1 MSQIFRV
8 DGQTGG
14 GIERIS
20 IDKDVVDRGDV
31 INWTATDLV
40 MQLDYRVGI
49 YVEAINYVYNPI
61 RFVADSR
68 VKTGQ
73 YTVPNDIPY
82 GQHKFVLQVWEEFYW
97 RTTDYKPITVAPR
110 QPPGP
115 PPGPPPPSP
124 PPPSPPPSPTQ
135 GPTPSPPPGSTP
147 SPSPS
152 LAIPTWVLIV
162 IGAIVVII
170 LLVILR

>member
-8 DGQTGG
+8 DDQLGG
-14 GIERIS
+14 GVEHIS

-31 INWTATDLV
+31 INWIATDLV

-61 RFVADSR
+61 RFVADSK

-97 RTTDYKPITVAPR
+97 RTTDYKLITVAPR

-115 PPGPPPPSP
+115 PPSPPPSP
-124 PPPSPPPSPTQ
+124 PP
-135 GPTPSPPPGSTP
+135 GGPPGSTP
-147 SPSPS
+147 GGPPPS
-152 LAIPTWVLIV
+152 LTIPTWVLIV

>member
-1 MSQIFRV
+1 MSKIFRV
-8 DGQTGG
+8 DDQLGG
-14 GIERIS
+14 GVEHIS
-20 IDKDVVDRGDV
+20 IDKDTVDRGDV

-49 YVEAINYVYNPI
+49 YVEAINHIYNPI
-61 RFVADSR
+61 RFVADSK

-97 RTTDYKPITVAPR
+97 RTTDYKLITVAPR

-115 PPGPPPPSP
+115 PPGPPPDSTPGP
-124 PPPSPPPSPTQ
+124 PPGPPGGGGGG
-135 GPTPSPPPGSTP
+135 GPTPSLT
-147 SPSPS
+147 
-152 LAIPTWVLIV
+152 IPTWVLIV

>member
-8 DGQTGG
+8 DDQLGG
-14 GIERIS
+14 GVEHIS
-20 IDKDVVDRGDV
+20 IDKDTVDRGDV

-49 YVEAINYVYNPI
+49 YVEEINHIYNPI
-61 RFVADSR
+61 RFVADSK

-97 RTTDYKPITVAPR
+97 RTTDYKTITVSPGGGGGGGGG
-110 QPPGP
+110 GP
-115 PPGPPPPSP
+115 P
-124 PPPSPPPSPTQ
+124 
-135 GPTPSPPPGSTP
+135 
-147 SPSPS
+147 S
-152 LAIPTWVLIV
+152 LTIPTWVLIV
-162 IGAIVVII
+162 IGVIVVIFLI
-170 LLVILR
+170 VKR

>member
-8 DGQTGG
+8 DDQLGG
-14 GIERIS
+14 GVEHIS
-20 IDKDVVDRGDV
+20 IDKDTVDRGDV

-49 YVEAINYVYNPI
+49 YVEEINHIYNPI
-61 RFVADSR
+61 RFVADSK

-97 RTTDYKPITVAPR
+97 RTTDYKTITVSPGGGGGGGGG
-110 QPPGP
+110 GP
-115 PPGPPPPSP
+115 P
-124 PPPSPPPSPTQ
+124 
-135 GPTPSPPPGSTP
+135 
-147 SPSPS
+147 S
-152 LAIPTWVLIV
+152 LTIPTWVLIV

-170 LLVILR
+170 LLVRLR